1 MFQSFL
7 SNLVGLLSQPLST
20 GPNARL
26 RRYTFSSMALG
37 IFCIL
42 VFSANFTEGHNFF
55 ARAGA
60 SLALGIGA
68 VVLGALLGFV
78 FGIPRTLQHDTAP
91 SPNPGIAEQDQ
102 IAYQI
107 NTNLEQISDW
117 LTKIIIGV
125 GLIELGNIG
134 GWLISFSH
142 SMGEAFGNPLG
153 QAYVL
158 GMLVY
163 FSGGGFLL
171 GYLWTRLSF
180 GLAIKEADKGLV
192 ERTIEK
198 FEAEA
203 RADGYALQ
211 LVAGQLS
218 RTDDDSGVSQE
229 GLNAAVAQATRYTKI
244 KIFSDAV
251 AARRDAGLRD
261 ESIPVFRALIES
273 DKADRDHRYHGQLA
287 YALKDKSR
295 PGWEAAEQELSKA
308 IEVRDRIGN
317 TGFGIY
323 EFNRAICRIHL
334 QRAKEDI
341 IADFTK
347 STTDPRR
354 TRTLKDAKAQEWLR
368 QHNLSFENLVFQ

>member
-1 MFQSFL
+1 MLQSL
-7 SNLVGLLSQPLST
+7 WSNLVGLLSPASST
-20 GPNARL
+20 EPNAKL
-26 RRYTFSSMALG
+26 RRYTFSSMAIG

-42 VFSANFTEGHNFF
+42 VFSANFTENQNSF
-55 ARAGA
+55 ARVGA

-78 FGIPRTLQHDTAP
+78 FGIPRTLQHDIAP
-91 SPNPGIAEQDQ
+91 PSNPGITEQDQ
-102 IAYQI
+102 IGYQI

-142 SMGEAFGNPLG
+142 SIGEAFGNPLG

-163 FSGGGFLL
+163 FSGSGFLL

-192 ERTIEK
+192 ERTVEK

-211 LVAGQLS
+211 VVARQLS
-218 RTDDDSGVSQE
+218 PTDDDPRVSQE
-229 GLNAAVAQATRYTKI
+229 DLNAAVVQASRYTRI
-244 KIFSDAV
+244 KIFNDAV

-261 ESIPVFRALIES
+261 QSIPIFRALIES
-273 DKADRDHRYHGQLA
+273 DKAERYHRNHGQLA
-287 YALKDKSR
+287 YALKDKSK
-295 PGWEAAEQELSKA
+295 PEWETAEQELSKA
-308 IEVRDRIGN
+308 IEIRDRIRDI
-317 TGFGIY
+317 GFGTY
-323 EFNRAICRIHL
+323 EFNRAVCRIHL

-341 IADFTK
+341 IADFDK
-347 STTDPRR
+347 SRMDSRR
-354 TRTLKDAKAQEWLR
+354 TFTLNDPTAQEWLR
-368 QHNLSFENLVFQ
+368 QNNVQL

>member
-78 FGIPRTLQHDTAP
+78 FGIPRTLQHDIAP

-134 GWLISFSH
+134 GW
-142 SMGEAFGNPLG
+142 
-153 QAYVL
+153 
-158 GMLVY
+158 
-163 FSGGGFLL
+163 
-171 GYLWTRLSF
+171 
-180 GLAIKEADKGLV
+180 
-192 ERTIEK
+192 
-198 FEAEA
+198 
-203 RADGYALQ
+203 
-211 LVAGQLS
+211 
-218 RTDDDSGVSQE
+218 
-229 GLNAAVAQATRYTKI
+229 
-244 KIFSDAV
+244 
-251 AARRDAGLRD
+251 
-261 ESIPVFRALIES
+261 
-273 DKADRDHRYHGQLA
+273 
-287 YALKDKSR
+287 
-295 PGWEAAEQELSKA
+295 
-308 IEVRDRIGN
+308 
-317 TGFGIY
+317 
-323 EFNRAICRIHL
+323 
-334 QRAKEDI
+334 
-341 IADFTK
+341 
-347 STTDPRR
+347 
-354 TRTLKDAKAQEWLR
+354 
-368 QHNLSFENLVFQ
+368 